1 MFFKVIRYD
10 LKNGFVREF
19 RKFIIAA
26 LIFLILCFDFYL
38 RSSSMRSQFNASQS
52 TFADYLLYIFMGII
66 EYKPKNNDPFQFPAL
81 WMLIMLL
88 VLYIVLYYPYKDL
101 MGYGKQV
108 LINAHSRSAWWLSK
122 CCWLITS
129 VAAYFLLL
137 YGIVLLFCLVMKIP
151 LSLHTSEYLFLF
163 DTPPQNRVISFPL
176 YMNLEL
182 FLLPFLLITSV
193 GLMQMFLSLIIRPL
207 YSYCVSV
214 TVMLASTYYL
224 NFLMLGNYAMML
236 RSSRVVTNGVYVFTG
251 LVYILILAIVS
262 IISGLLLFRRYD
274 ILNKE
279 QD

>member
-1 MFFKVIRYD
+1 
-10 LKNGFVREF
+10 
-19 RKFIIAA
+19 
-26 LIFLILCFDFYL
+26 
-38 RSSSMRSQFNASQS
+38 
-52 TFADYLLYIFMGII
+52 
-66 EYKPKNNDPFQFPAL
+66 
-81 WMLIMLL
+81 
-88 VLYIVLYYPYKDL
+88 
-101 MGYGKQV
+101 
-108 LINAHSRSAWWLSK
+108 
-122 CCWLITS
+122 
-129 VAAYFLLL
+129 
-137 YGIVLLFCLVMKIP
+137 
-151 LSLHTSEYLFLF
+151 
-163 DTPPQNRVISFPL
+163 
-176 YMNLEL
+176 MNLEL